1 MLPIN
6 NFHLKLKTHCEFK
19 LDLYK
24 KMLNDFFRK
33 SQSKHVSFDG
43 SINLNNNNSSIY
55 QQYLHDTNQQN
66 FREKTYR
73 RTETHSTMDDI
84 DRKLINKI
92 NR

>member
-1 MLPIN
+1 MIPPN
-6 NFHLKLKTHCEFK
+6 NLQSKLKTHCESK

-55 QQYLHDTNQQN
+55 QQYLHDTNQN
-66 FREKTYR
+66 VRERKYR
-73 RTETHSTMDDI
+73 RTETHSTINDI
-84 DRKLINKI
+84 DGKLIEN
-92 NR
+92 